1 MTTSRRPLVVV
12 AESGEGMVGST
23 APSARLRRDGRRP
36 ACGRRRITARPKRK
50 PRRGSR
56 GFGGRRSSRG
66 KCDRPSRHGNT
77 TWARSVHRTMSMSKN
92 CRTGCS
98 TGGPGSSRASGLRN
112 MAGGCCGRLLGGET
126 FQGERLTRG
135 RVYDIDRPYASFV
148 PNPGKQP
155 GLRCCGRPILLRVIV
170 REAAGLENDGA

>member
-12 AESGEGMVGST
+12 AESSEGMVGAT

-77 TWARSVHRTMSMSKN
+77 TGARSVHRTMSMSKN

-98 TGGPGSSRASGLRN
+98 TGGPGSSRASRLRN
-112 MAGGCCGRLLGGET
+112 MAGGCCGRLLGGEGVVT
-126 FQGERLTRG
+126 ATLSSTHWEPRLATRH
-135 RVYDIDRPYASFV
+135 
-148 PNPGKQP
+148 
-155 GLRCCGRPILLRVIV
+155 
-170 REAAGLENDGA
+170 AAGTASCHCALASARKICSVDREMRWR